1 MQAQPLEA
9 AKTAAKGY
17 ARIVKELSF
26 KEYSEMFMA
35 V

>member
-17 ARIVKELSF
+17 ARAVKELSF
-26 KEYSEMFMA
+26 KQYSEIFMA

>member
-9 AKTAAKGY
+9 AETAAKGY
-17 ARIVKELSF
+17 ARAVKELSF
-26 KEYSEMFMA
+26 NKYSEMFMA